1 MALRDIRRI
10 LSRPALARLAKIE
23 RVAEEVAGAGQAA
36 DQPARLLASSGDDR
50 HKTRSGPL
58 LMSKT
63 FRRIDLPAPGRRGWP
78 GGLYDTFQSYLQG
91 MPVS

>member
-1 MALRDIRRI
+1 VALRDIRRI

-78 GGLYDTFQSYLQG
+78 GGLYDTFQSYLQC